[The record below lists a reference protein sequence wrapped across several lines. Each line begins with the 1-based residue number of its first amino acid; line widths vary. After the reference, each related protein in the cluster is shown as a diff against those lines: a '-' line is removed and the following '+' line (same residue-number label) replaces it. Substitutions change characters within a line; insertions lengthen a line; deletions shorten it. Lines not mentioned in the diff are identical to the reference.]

1 MGFTTIFITL
11 GTVITSKKANNWRT
25 FLHGRSLAI
34 KLTDSYS
41 KIDLQSDG

>member
-11 GTVITSKKANNWRT
+11 GTVITSKKQIIGAH
-25 FLHGRSLAI
+25 FCMEGHLQLSLQT
-34 KLTDSYS
+34 LYS